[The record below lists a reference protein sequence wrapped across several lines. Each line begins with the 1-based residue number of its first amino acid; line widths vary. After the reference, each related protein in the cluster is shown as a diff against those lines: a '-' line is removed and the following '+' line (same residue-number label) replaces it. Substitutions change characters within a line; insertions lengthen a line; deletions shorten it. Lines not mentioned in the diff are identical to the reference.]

1 MRQQWQDNDASP
13 YSEEARKW
21 AVDSG
26 LIAGSSTESF
36 NGMWEDLMTRE
47 QLVTAL
53 YRFAQMMGAVST
65 SDNSK

>member
-47 QLVTAL
+47 QFVTAL
-53 YRFAQMMGAVST
+53 YRFAQMMGAVPT